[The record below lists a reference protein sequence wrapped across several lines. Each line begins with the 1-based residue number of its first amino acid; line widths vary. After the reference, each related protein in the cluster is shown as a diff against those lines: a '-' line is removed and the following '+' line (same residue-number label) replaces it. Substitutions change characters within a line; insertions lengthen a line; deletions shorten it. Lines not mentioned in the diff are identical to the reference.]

1 VTGMTGGHELH
12 CCDDGWKVDETQP
25 AAWWSAD
32 GLTWQRATFG
42 AGSSEW
48 GARLGDVFAGP
59 DGLVAVDAGDPVA
72 TPDIDMSPGASLPM
86 KPRMSVGQPQV
97 WISTDGR
104 TWSSVSVDPGSAFR
118 PIASDGT
125 GILGRST
132 HGALATSTDGITWRT
147 LPAEGR
153 APGRHGLMEWGSM
166 SPSCLTGNGLVA
178 QGVNAFGGSTRKLL
192 LAAPTIP

>member
-1 VTGMTGGHELH
+1 
-12 CCDDGWKVDETQP
+12 
-25 AAWWSAD
+25 
-32 GLTWQRATFG
+32 
-42 AGSSEW
+42 
-48 GARLGDVFAGP
+48 
-59 DGLVAVDAGDPVA
+59 
-72 TPDIDMSPGASLPM
+72 M

-97 WISTDGR
+97 WISVDGR

-132 HGALATSTDGITWRT
+132 HGARATSTDGITWRP

-153 APGRHGLMEWGSM
+153 APRSHGLMEWGSM
-166 SPSCLTGNGLVA
+166 SPSWLTGNGLVA

-192 LAAPTIP
+192 LAASTIP